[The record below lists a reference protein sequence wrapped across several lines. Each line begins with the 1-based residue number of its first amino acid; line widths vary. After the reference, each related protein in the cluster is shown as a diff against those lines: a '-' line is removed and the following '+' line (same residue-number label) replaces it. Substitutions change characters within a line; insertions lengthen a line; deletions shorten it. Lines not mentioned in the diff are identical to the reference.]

1 MSGKSKPKQPTA
13 EPVHV
18 ALDKPGQGP
27 GRLKSLG
34 GSQSDDWNNNIAND
48 TIQALWIFK
57 NSDEK
62 TKHAQI
68 NAALSVLIGIGPR
81 DELEGMM
88 AAQLIAAHSAAMEC
102 YRRAMIGDQTFEG
115 RRESL
120 SQANKLS
127 RTFTQLLDAL
137 NRHRGKGQQKV
148 TVEHVH
154 VHSGGQAVV
163 GTVEQRRGEGITR
176 NPRNNPM
183 QSKLPMHLSPRW
195 GARTRSGQQC
205 RSAAMANG
213 RCRMHGGGSPGA
225 PRGNKNALKH
235 GRYTAN
241 GIAGR
246 RHLSALIRMMKSLA
260 TIQE

>member
-1 MSGKSKPKQPTA
+1 MSLSGKSKPKRPAAQK
-13 EPVHV
+13 VHV
-18 ALDKPGQGP
+18 ALDDPGKGP

-34 GSQSDDWNNNIAND
+34 GSQSDIWNNNIAND

-62 TKHAQI
+62 TKHDQI
-68 NAALSVLIGIGPR
+68 NAALSGLIGIGPR

-115 RRESL
+115 RRENL
-120 SQANKLS
+120 SHANKLS
-127 RTFTQLLDAL
+127 RAFTQLLDAL

-163 GTVEQRRGEGITR
+163 GTVEHPGGGHRSKSEEQPHAKQIAHAPE
-176 NPRNNPM
+176 PPM
-183 QSKLPMHLSPRW
+183 WS
-195 GARTRSGQQC
+195 ADAERSGVPVASDGE
-205 RSAAMANG
+205 RPLPHA
-213 RCRMHGGGSPGA
+213 RWRLPGSTEG
-225 PRGNKNALKH
+225 
-235 GRYTAN
+235 
-241 GIAGR
+241 
-246 RHLSALIRMMKSLA
+246 
-260 TIQE
+260 Q